1 MLRNRVLA
9 LLKDHGG
16 PRQGCR
22 SCGGEGSAGIR
33 HNIAQFCQAAK
44 GCDVLFERTW
54 HGTIARGGKESRWRS
69 ATRPSR
75 VRWCLTIGPL
85 PEDENAGDHE
95 EREERRD
102 GEATDGETAVGNR
115 LVEKVADGR
124 PQGAREDEGAPE
136 QQGARNVREE

>member
-54 HGTIARGGKESRWRS
+54 HGPIARGGKESRWRS

-75 VRWCLTIGPL
+75 VRCGLTIGPF
-85 PEDENAGDHE
+85 PEEENAGDHE
-95 EREERRD
+95 EPEERRG
-102 GEATDGETAVGNR
+102 GEATDAKTAVRTRRADNAADR
-115 LVEKVADGR
+115 LPKG
-124 PQGAREDEGAPE
+124 
-136 QQGARNVREE
+136 